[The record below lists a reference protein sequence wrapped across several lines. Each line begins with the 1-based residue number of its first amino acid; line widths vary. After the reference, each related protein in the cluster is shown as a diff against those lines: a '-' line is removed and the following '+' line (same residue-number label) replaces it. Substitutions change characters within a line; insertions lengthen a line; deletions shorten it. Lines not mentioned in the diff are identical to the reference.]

1 MLLKVFY
8 NELDPTD
15 CQEYQ
20 YDCLLA
26 EWMRI
31 REQHPNARLYHGPV
45 SQQTDVTPKTKAE
58 ALALLEADGDYAIL
72 CHAYGFDP
80 ITWAIVGVVLS
91 VGAAVYTYMHM
102 PKLGTMDQVGG
113 GSANNSLANRQNRH
127 RAGQR
132 VPDIYGRVKSIPDLI
147 APVYR
152 YYRDNLQVEEC
163 LLCIGTGHFDITNIC
178 ESETPIDT
186 ISGASISIYPPDMWL
201 TDPAPQVKIGEQFN
215 ELPLVTKQV
224 AAVDGKQKLMPPN
237 SNVVSYHDCN
247 FASNKVT
254 VAGSVV
260 QLTDNQL
267 FWQPAL
273 NRFDVKQI
281 SKYADFTQYFVDGEK
296 VVISGAKTAD
306 INLDGTYT
314 IASVTSNDI
323 TLVNPKAVN
332 SDWDKIAS
340 LTTDQIAAI
349 RALNITF
356 TGSAEN
362 WAGWYF
368 AGSSESTGFL
378 VNFLAQNGLF
388 DGGTAKQVGVE
399 VQWQPVVNGQ
409 PVGDIQTTGIT
420 MTGKAN
426 NRDKIGQ
433 TLRQSLGFT
442 GEYRFRVRRINNN
455 GTGANLVDDVI
466 VESAYSCYTTTK
478 SSYPLDTVV
487 RLRRLAIGSG
497 TNASEL
503 NMIVTRKLYSY
514 RGGVR
519 SASRQPVTLFAD
531 SLVAMALDDYIGRM
545 DISDL
550 DLASIYATEASIID
564 YFGTALAAE
573 FNYTFD
579 DAKASYQ
586 EMAMGLAE
594 AVFCTARREN
604 GLHFLEFERQTPNSV
619 VLFNHRNMKPESL
632 TVTEAFGIDGDND
645 GIEFKW
651 RDRND
656 NYAESIIKLPDEYRS
671 NYKTIESIGITSRQQ
686 AHFLAHRSWNKLKY
700 NRRMLEFTGY
710 GEADI
715 VTRNDRISVT
725 DTTVPILAA
734 GQVYAQDGLTVELD
748 YPVTLQ
754 QGTDY
759 VIYLQL
765 PAGMVDVIPV
775 TGGQHTVTVQLTRPP
790 SMPLVVNGVAPAT
803 YEILPVTQAPANAYL
818 LHEKRPVGTFE
829 STITAMQYDDRYYQ
843 NDADVKSG
851 LI

>member
-1 MLLKVFY
+1 MLLKVFF
-8 NELDPTD
+8 NELDATD
-15 CQEYQ
+15 CKVYS
-20 YDCLLA
+20 YDCLLV

-31 REQHPNARLYHGPV
+31 REQYPNARLYQGVV
-45 SQQTDVTPKTKAE
+45 SQQTDVTPKTKTD
-58 ALALLEADGDYAIL
+58 ALALLEADGDYTIL
-72 CHAYGFDP
+72 CHAFGLSAL
-80 ITWAIVGVVLS
+80 TWAIIGAVLS
-91 VGAAVYTYMHM
+91 VGVAVYTYMHM
-102 PKLGTMDQVGG
+102 PQLGDLNQASG
-113 GSANNSLANRQNRH
+113 GSANNSLASRQNRH

-152 YYRDNLQVEEC
+152 YYRDNTQVEEC
-163 LLCIGTGHFDITNIC
+163 LLCVGTGHFDITDIC
-178 ESETPIDT
+178 EAETPIDT
-186 ISGASISIYPPDMWL
+186 ISGASISVYPPDMWL
-201 TDPAPQVKIGEQFN
+201 TDPAPQVKIGEQFT

-224 AAVDGKQKLMPPN
+224 AAVDGKQKLIPPN
-237 SNVVSYHDCN
+237 NNTVTYKGVSFTGTKLTVTGDTQSTTSQPYYDY
-247 FASNKVT
+247 SNKIWTIKNTNVT
-254 VAGSVV
+254 
-260 QLTDNQL
+260 
-267 FWQPAL
+267 
-273 NRFDVKQI
+273 
-281 SKYADFTQYFVDGEK
+281 ADFTKFFVDGEK
-296 VVISGAKTAD
+296 VVISGAKAAD
-306 INLDGTYT
+306 INLDGAYT

-323 TLVNPKAVN
+323 TLVNPKSVN
-332 SDWDKIAS
+332 SDWDKLSS
-340 LTTDQIAAI
+340 LTSDQIAAI

-356 TGSAEN
+356 TGSADN
-362 WAGWYF
+362 WLGWYF
-368 AGSSESTGFL
+368 AGSDESTGFL

-388 DGGTAKQVGVE
+388 DGGTAKSVGIE
-399 VQWQPVVNGQ
+399 IQWQRVSNGE
-409 PVGDIQTTGIT
+409 PIGDVQVTGVT

-426 NRDKIGQ
+426 NRDKLGQ

-442 GEYRFRVRRINNN
+442 GEFRFRIKRINNN

-478 SSYPLDTVV
+478 ASYPLDTIV

-514 RGGVR
+514 RDGVR

-531 SLVAMALDDYIGRM
+531 SLINMALDDYIGRM
-545 DISDL
+545 TISDL
-550 DLASIYATEASIID
+550 DAAGIYATEDAVIN

-579 DAKASYQ
+579 DSKASYQ

-594 AVFCTARREN
+594 AVFCTARRDN
-604 GLHFLEFERQTPNSV
+604 GLHFLEFERQTPSSV

-651 RDRND
+651 RDRDD
-656 NYAESIIKLPDEYRS
+656 NYVESIIKLPDEYRS
-671 NYKTIESIGITSRQQ
+671 NYKTIDSIGITSKEQ

-700 NRRMLEFTGY
+700 NRRTLEFTGY

-715 VTRNDRISVT
+715 VTRNDRIAVT

-734 GQVYAQDGLTVELD
+734 GQVYRQDGLTVELD

-754 QGTDY
+754 SGTEY

-765 PAGMVDVIPV
+765 PAGMVDVIPI
-775 TGGQHTVTVQLTRPP
+775 TAGEYTVTVQLSRPP
-790 SMPLVVNGVAPAT
+790 AMPLVITGVAPAT
-803 YEILPVTQAPANAYL
+803 YEILPVTHAPANAYL

-829 STITAMQYDDRYYQ
+829 NTITAMQYDDSYYS
-843 NDADVKSG
+843 NDADFKNG